1 MADPHSKVAE
11 MVEDAFAAANAHDE
25 FSAESLRAIMRRAEH
40 GPKDFPPQV
49 LDDGQSLRRPITATP
64 FVWQRPSSIPPREF
78 LYGRHYVRKYLSATI
93 APGGVGKSALGLTE
107 ALAMV
112 SGRSLLGIEP
122 PKPLTVWYWNGE
134 DPRDEIERRIA
145 AACLHYLI
153 DPACLDGRLFID
165 TGRQTEISIARA
177 SPRGIILRD
186 DVQRDLVETIRE
198 NGIDVVIIDPF
209 VSSHEVSENDNGQIA
224 AVCKRWAQI
233 ADETG
238 CAVEFVHHARKLAVG
253 GNGDVTADD
262 ARGASALLA
271 AVRSARTLNQ
281 MSKAD
286 AEKAK
291 VDQARSHVR
300 IDDVKANLAPPAEG
314 ARWLRLIS
322 IHLGNATTDVP
333 GDDVG
338 VVTAWKWPDPNEEVT
353 VEDVRAALRRVAE
366 GEWRH
371 DQQAKN
377 WVGQAMAEA
386 LGLDIEEA
394 SVRIAMKLLVKKW
407 IAEGWLK
414 IVKRQ
419 DAKRMTREF
428 VVPGESP

>member
-1 MADPHSKVAE
+1 MDDPHAQIAE
-11 MVEDAFAAANAHDE
+11 LVEGALAAA
-25 FSAESLRAIMRRAEH
+25 AEQDPLRADSLRAIMRRRIE
-40 GPKDFPPQV
+40 GPADFPPADRDV
-49 LDDGQSLRRPITATP
+49 EEPRRKPITASP

-112 SGRSLLGIEP
+112 SGKPLLGIEP
-122 PKPLTVWYWNGE
+122 PKPLSVWYWNGE

-145 AACLHYLI
+145 AACIHYLI

-253 GNGDVTADD
+253 GNGEVTADD

-281 MSKAD
+281 MSKDD

-291 VDQARSHVR
+291 VDQARAHVR

-314 ARWLRLIS
+314 ARWLKLIS
-322 IHLGNATTDVP
+322 IHLGNATTDIP

-338 VVTAWKWPDPNEEVT
+338 VVTGWKWPDPNEDVT
-353 VEDVRAALRRVAE
+353 VEDVRAALRRISQ

-394 SVRIAMKLLVKKW
+394 SVRSAMKLLVKKW
-407 IAEGWLK
+407 VGEGWLK
-414 IVKRQ
+414 IIRRQ
-419 DAKRMTREF
+419 DGKRMTREF
-428 VVPGESP
+428 VVPGEGP